1 MKKIFYFLMVF
12 GILIALLYK
21 EEKFIKELIILKN
34 EREKRE
40 KIIVQNINENY
51 HPREKDFYKKSK

>member
-1 MKKIFYFLMVF
+1 MKKIFYFLMAF

-21 EEKFIKELIILKN
+21 EEKFIKELIVLKD